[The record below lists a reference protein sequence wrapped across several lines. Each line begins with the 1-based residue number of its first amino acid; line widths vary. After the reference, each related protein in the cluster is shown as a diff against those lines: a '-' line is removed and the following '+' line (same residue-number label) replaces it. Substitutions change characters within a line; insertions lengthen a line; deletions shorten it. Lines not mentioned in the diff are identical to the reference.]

1 MRGAGKKRVGPTHNQ
16 PLDKDLLGYFEIN
29 DDARDVY
36 YAIAMR
42 SDPARDMFVVPN
54 TRGSLYDPSAQPL
67 DGHGPSRIVGK
78 IGIDATAKPRHDS
91 KDFERAWPR
100 NWGKVK
106 LENYLS

>member
-1 MRGAGKKRVGPTHNQ
+1 MRAAWAKKKVGPTHNR
-16 PLDKDLLGYFEIN
+16 PLDKDL
-29 DDARDVY
+29 
-36 YAIAMR
+36 
-42 SDPARDMFVVPN
+42 
-54 TRGSLYDPSAQPL
+54 RGSLYDPSAQPL
-67 DGHGPSRIVGK
+67 DGHGPFRTVGK

>member
-1 MRGAGKKRVGPTHNQ
+1 MRGADKKMVGPTHN
-16 PLDKDLLGYFEIN
+16 
-29 DDARDVY
+29 R
-36 YAIAMR
+36 
-42 SDPARDMFVVPN
+42 
-54 TRGSLYDPSAQPL
+54 PL
-67 DGHGPSRIVGK
+67 DGHGSFRIVGK